1 MNTTLQVIKNIF
13 HKIGDWIVML
23 WWLFPILFFASC
35 YAYAYTLIECPFT
48 WKEDLAGNIFFAMM
62 ILDIIKYVLLILRK
76 QSKRY
81 GISLLIGGPISFVGC
96 VGVGFASMNAP
107 DGYARELSIPK
118 GLKYNVPLSQE
129 YEMQKD
135 SSWVNIPAE
144 AKIDV
149 KDRNSYLQIWDGCQ
163 GGIYVYDFYYP
174 SLPKGTVY
182 LKCFEVTKN
191 DPLSAGRV
199 KGASSVAHEATKS
212 FSKIVDKQEFTI
224 FEGDWREYYAVRV
237 EVWHCDASTKKETKL
252 LEKIY
257 RMEGWMR

>member
-1 MNTTLQVIKNIF
+1 MNTTLQVIKKIF

-23 WWLFPILFFASC
+23 WWLFPILFIACC

-48 WKEDLAGNIFFAMM
+48 WKEELAGDILFAII
-62 ILDIIKYVLLILRK
+62 ILEIIKYVLLLLREHII
-76 QSKRY
+76 RF
-81 GISLLIGGPISFVGC
+81 GIALLIGVPLGFVGC
-96 VGVGFASMNAP
+96 VGVGFAGMNSP
-107 DGYARELSIPK
+107 DGYAREHSIPK
-118 GLKYNVPLSQE
+118 GLKYNVPLKSDYGE
-129 YEMQKD
+129 VFHEVSVD
-135 SSWVNIPAE
+135 S
-144 AKIDV
+144 
-149 KDRNSYLQIWDGCQ
+149 KDRNSYLQIWDAHQ

-182 LKCFEVTKN
+182 LKCFEVTEN

-224 FEGDWREYYAVRV
+224 YEGDWGEYYAVRV

-252 LEKIY
+252 FEKIY

>member
-1 MNTTLQVIKNIF
+1 
-13 HKIGDWIVML
+13 
-23 WWLFPILFFASC
+23 
-35 YAYAYTLIECPFT
+35 
-48 WKEDLAGNIFFAMM
+48 
-62 ILDIIKYVLLILRK
+62 
-76 QSKRY
+76 
-81 GISLLIGGPISFVGC
+81 
-96 VGVGFASMNAP
+96 
-107 DGYARELSIPK
+107 
-118 GLKYNVPLSQE
+118 
-129 YEMQKD
+129 MQKD

-163 GGIYVYDFYYP
+163 GGIYLYDFYYP

-182 LKCFEVTKN
+182 LKCFEVTEN

-224 FEGDWREYYAVRV
+224 FEGDWGEYYAVRV